1 MDPFAIV
8 LLLMLGFTLL
18 LIAGVSRRAPG
29 REAHPLLP
37 RLVAGGATLAVGATL
52 AQALGN
58 GAGARAHEQL
68 FFLRPGSIDG
78 VDNIAPSWSLDL
90 WPIGVGIV
98 LIVVAGLIRSG
109 ERLQRDTKGLV

>member
-1 MDPFAIV
+1 MDPCAIV
-8 LLLMLGFTLL
+8 LLIMLGFAVL
-18 LIAGVSRRAPG
+18 LIAGVSRRGPG

-37 RLVAGGATLAVGATL
+37 RLVAGGALVGAGP
-52 AQALGN
+52 AALGN
-58 GAGARAHEQL
+58 SAGARAHEQL